1 MTKDTS
7 NIIQIV
13 DIIGMS
19 YSFMNINVYASE
31 YMKILILK
39 DAVVTLI
46 NRTVFVT
53 ILEMTRAIDIDAAEA
68 L

>member
-1 MTKDTS
+1 
-7 NIIQIV
+7 
-13 DIIGMS
+13 
-19 YSFMNINVYASE
+19 MNINVYASE
-31 YMKILILK
+31 DMNILVLK
-39 DAVVTLI
+39 DAVATLI

>member
-1 MTKDTS
+1 
-7 NIIQIV
+7 
-13 DIIGMS
+13 
-19 YSFMNINVYASE
+19 MNINVYASE
-31 YMKILILK
+31 FMNILILK

-53 ILEMTRAIDIDAAEA
+53 ILEMTRAIDIDVAGA